1 MRRLQEQEKVRGRPK
16 IYADPVRVSVMLE
29 RNDWERLAEMCRDI
43 GVPVAGRLRDLI
55 REAVS
60 RESTEVAKGV

>member
-1 MRRLQEQEKVRGRPK
+1 MRRLQEQERGRGRPK

-29 RNDWERLAEMCRDI
+29 RDDWEKLADVCRDL
-43 GVPVAGRLRDLI
+43 GVPVAGRLRELI

-60 RESTEVAKGV
+60 REVPVVPTT